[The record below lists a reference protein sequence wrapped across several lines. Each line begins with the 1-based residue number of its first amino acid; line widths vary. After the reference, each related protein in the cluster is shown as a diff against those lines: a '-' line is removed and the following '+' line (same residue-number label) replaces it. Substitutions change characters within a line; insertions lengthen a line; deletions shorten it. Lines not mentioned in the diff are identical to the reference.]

1 MSVAYDAGWG
11 RAPLRRRHR
20 RDRQD
25 PIRLYHRGAMLNRL
39 VVLPLLRLLGRLAAD
54 TASRVGGSLGVAAF
68 HLGVRRRVA
77 SDSVATALN
86 LRGPARRAVVR
97 RSYASMGASFL
108 ELWTIGG
115 VDGIERHLGSFAPT
129 WQDRVLTRHPGCVLL
144 SPHLGNWD
152 LGGHAIRRTLPRF
165 IGYAKAQ
172 HNPEVDAAV
181 NRQRERAGIEVLFAE
196 RGERTTAVQVLRALR
211 AGVPVGLMA
220 DQGPGSREG
229 VPAYFFGVPTYCH
242 AGPGFFA
249 KRAPVPI
256 IPCMCVR
263 RHAGE
268 FSMFIGRPLDAAQAD
283 EASLNQAA
291 MDLLAAMIR
300 AVPGQYFW
308 QHRRFKNR
316 LALPARA
323 VEPWRTRGLSL
334 LNDPLQALPHADSGS

>member
-1 MSVAYDAGWG
+1 
-11 RAPLRRRHR
+11 
-20 RDRQD
+20 
-25 PIRLYHRGAMLNRL
+25 MLNRL

-54 TASRVGGSLGVAAF
+54 TASRVGGSLGVATF

-77 SDSVATALN
+77 SDCVATALG

-115 VDGIERHLGSFAPT
+115 VDGIENHLSSFAPC
-129 WQDRVLTRHPGCVLL
+129 WQQLVLTRHPGCILL

-152 LGGHAIRRTLPRF
+152 LGGHAVRRTLPRF

-181 NRQRERAGIEVLFAE
+181 NRQRQRAGIEVLFAE
-196 RGERTTAVQVLRALR
+196 RGDRTTAVQVLRALR
-211 AGVPVGLMA
+211 GGVPVGLMA

-242 AGPGFFA
+242 AGAGFFA
-249 KRAPVPI
+249 KRAAAPI
-256 IPCMCVR
+256 IPCMCLR
-263 RHAGE
+263 LRAGA
-268 FSMFIGRPLDAAQAD
+268 FAMFVGRPLPAASAD
-283 EASLNQAA
+283 EAGLNQAA
-291 MDLLAAMIR
+291 MDLLAAMIG

-316 LALPARA
+316 LDLPPRA

-334 LNDPLQALPHADSGS
+334 FADPLQALPAAPPGP

>member
-1 MSVAYDAGWG
+1 
-11 RAPLRRRHR
+11 
-20 RDRQD
+20 
-25 PIRLYHRGAMLNRL
+25 
-39 VVLPLLRLLGRLAAD
+39 
-54 TASRVGGSLGVAAF
+54 
-68 HLGVRRRVA
+68 
-77 SDSVATALN
+77 
-86 LRGPARRAVVR
+86 
-97 RSYASMGASFL
+97 MGASFL

-115 VDGIERHLGSFAPT
+115 VDGIENHLSSFAPT
-129 WQDRVLTRHPGCVLL
+129 WQTQVLARHPGCVLL

-152 LGGHAIRRTLPRF
+152 LGGHAVRRTLPRF

-196 RGERTTAVQVLRALR
+196 RGDRTTAVQVLRALR

-249 KRAPVPI
+249 KRAPAPI
-256 IPCMCVR
+256 IPCMCLR
-263 RHAGE
+263 RRAGA
-268 FSMFIGRPLDAAQAD
+268 FAMFVGRPLAATNGD
-283 EASLNQAA
+283 EAGLNQAA
-291 MDLLAAMIR
+291 MDLLAAMIG

-316 LALPARA
+316 LDLPPRA

-334 LNDPLQALPHADSGS
+334 LADPLQALPGGARE